1 MKIETKEVGF
11 SPIELALTIESIEE
25 LSSLWHRFNVQGNEI
40 EANSTGGLNIN
51 EYFDHNDIWSVLN
64 DLVIKNGL
72 K

>member
-11 SPIELALTIESIEE
+11 SPIELTLTIESNEE
-25 LSSLWHRFNVQGNEI
+25 LSSLWHRFNPKGRILKELNL
-40 EANSTGGLNIN
+40 SGLRVN

-64 DLVIKNGL
+64 KFAIKNGL